1 MSFTPMTDEQIAHEE
16 AMDEFARELEKTWV
30 NPRLSTEELK
40 EVFPEILEIAPQR
53 VKALEFWIEK
63 LKTHYAQNPVLG
75 DTLEAIWEREEREE
89 ELTKLKRQLV
99 RFKRFI
105 PQGESTLGVTE
116 AQIQDA
122 REVPILDLI
131 DEPRRS
137 GNMYTVLCPLH
148 EERTPS
154 CKIYV
159 RSNDFWCFGCNK
171 GGDTIDLIMARDE
184 VDFVTAVRQLTGVS
198 NESIIS

>member
-1 MSFTPMTDEQIAHEE
+1 MRIPNSIPMTDEEIARDD
-16 AMDEFARELEKTWV
+16 AMDEFARELEKDWK

-40 EVFPEILEIAPQR
+40 EVFPEILDIAPQR
-53 VKALEFWIEK
+53 VRELEFWIQKLKEHYSQNPVFGKTLEAMWERDARDEK
-63 LKTHYAQNPVLG
+63 LKKMKQ
-75 DTLEAIWEREEREE
+75 
-89 ELTKLKRQLV
+89 QLI

-105 PQGESTLGVTE
+105 PQGEDGLGVTE

-131 DEPRRS
+131 DSPRRS

-159 RSNDFWCFGCNK
+159 KSNDFWCFGCNK
-171 GGDTIDLIMARDE
+171 GGDTIDLVMARDE

-198 NESIIS
+198 

>member
-1 MSFTPMTDEQIAHEE
+1 MKYTIPMTDEQIAHEE
-16 AMDEFARELEKTWV
+16 KMDEFAREVEKTWK

-40 EVFPEILEIAPQR
+40 DVFPEILDIAPGR
-53 VKALEFWIEK
+53 VKELEFWIKK
-63 LKTHYAQNPVLG
+63 LQDHYAQNPVSG
-75 DTLEAIWEREEREE
+75 DNLEALWEQDSRDER
-89 ELTKLKRQLV
+89 LKKLKQQLV

-105 PQGESTLGVTE
+105 PHGEDGMGVTE

-131 DEPRRS
+131 DSPRRS
-137 GNMYTVLCPLH
+137 GNMYTVFCPLH

-159 RSNDFWCFGCNK
+159 KSNDFWCFGCNK

-184 VDFVTAVRQLTGVS
+184 VDFVTAVRQLTGAS
-198 NESIIS
+198 